1 MSTKFNVASDPN
13 GSLAWPLSLLV
24 LLLQRLRFQVG
35 LEQGQI
41 EDWRTSQIADDE
53 ELDAVRD
60 LADKFR
66 LLSEADELSLSDIF
80 LGDNVPVRSGLR
92 ESFSTLMA
100 LENSSFPS
108 SGRLNFSATEKALTK
123 LDLALRSNDLSDLD
137 LDFLTQ
143 TQASCSSLLEKI
155 ETERPSYSPW

>member
-92 ESFSTLMA
+92 ENF
-100 LENSSFPS
+100 
-108 SGRLNFSATEKALTK
+108 LNFDGSRKFFISVV
-123 LDLALRSNDLSDLD
+123 R
-137 LDFLTQ
+137 
-143 TQASCSSLLEKI
+143 KI
-155 ETERPSYSPW
+155 ELQCNREGLDQT